1 MSATVVTSGFG
12 VLLKRGDGGS
22 GAAVQASRTI
32 GSSNSQLVL
41 KAKTAGAA
49 GNSKACEIVVSG
61 NNTALAVSV
70 SATLV
75 TITSKTDGSA
85 NPTST
90 INDIIAKLYQNATFV
105 ANWEATSG
113 AGTGAGTLAA
123 AAALAFLTSGADGG
137 EAFTTIAEVTG
148 LGGPGETLELIDAT
162 HMESPS
168 GYREYIPSLLDSGE
182 ISVDLNFLP
191 GTAGQTGLRSDLVN
205 KVRRNFEMVWT
216 DGDSTTYSFAGYV
229 TNIEPSASIDDKL
242 SASATI
248 KVTGPISVA

>member
-105 ANWEATSG
+105 AGGKRLPEPVPARVRSQPRRRWRSSR
-113 AGTGAGTLAA
+113 AA
-123 AAALAFLTSGADGG
+123 RMAVKHSRR
-137 EAFTTIAEVTG
+137 
-148 LGGPGETLELIDAT
+148 
-162 HMESPS
+162 SP
-168 GYREYIPSLLDSGE
+168 R
-182 ISVDLNFLP
+182 
-191 GTAGQTGLRSDLVN
+191 
-205 KVRRNFEMVWT
+205 
-216 DGDSTTYSFAGYV
+216 
-229 TNIEPSASIDDKL
+229 
-242 SASATI
+242 
-248 KVTGPISVA
+248 